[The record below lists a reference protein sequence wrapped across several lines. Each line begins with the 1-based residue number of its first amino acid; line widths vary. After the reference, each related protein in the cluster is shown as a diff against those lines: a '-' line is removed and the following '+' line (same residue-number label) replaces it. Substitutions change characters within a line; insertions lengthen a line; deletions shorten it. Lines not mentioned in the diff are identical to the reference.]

1 MAGLGSVSNSI
12 AIHVTAAPLFYNGR
26 VDVDPDDQ
34 QHRPVW
40 AFATT
45 PGTNMKLKFIL
56 PLLLM
61 GVTSVSLAQSIT
73 DSQGFLWDI
82 QANGSIMDGSSDTF
96 DGAYTLYV
104 NGTSFDGMAPKQTK
118 GVYSYGPVNVAGVN
132 VTRHIMMTTDPPGLV
147 YVDSFENPGG
157 NAIDVTPMNYSN
169 MGEHGTVQPV
179 QSKKGGVQS
188 YLYPQMNGRS
198 SVTVLFGE
206 KSTRYLPTVTANGDE
221 ITVNYPQFKLP
232 ARQTKS
238 IAYFVGQRA
247 TGSGAD
253 LRDSKRAFTK
263 AVREILTKKRFT
275 LLNMSGMSIFS
286 IGDIDLVAQGDM
298 DYIETIGGDKVYGN
312 LSTTE
317 FTLDTVLGKRKLA
330 VDQIVNI
337 IGMENGRKFQVI
349 SNDGSALT
357 GKLEPSAVQ
366 FGLSDGGN
374 GEISLDEIERL
385 VPKLPEALRSK
396 DPKER
401 EKWFKFGQ
409 PLFVFKNDDRIAG
422 EILNKDVSIHTSIG
436 ELSLPLEALRSI
448 ELNQDD
454 GALNTATFTTKDG
467 QVFTGVFYEPM
478 EIKVWTDKSIKVSP
492 GNLKTIFLQGISDEN
507 SVAAEIPTKKSYLKL
522 TDSEFLFATIKT
534 TEKPLE
540 FQTAFGVR
548 TMNPEQIALLENV
561 PGISGEMKIQLWDG
575 SSLTGKLT
583 ADKILFDI
591 LGRDMELS
599 PAMVRNF
606 SNPNAVPPESLRQ
619 KYVDLIKQLGSPTFA
634 ERESAF
640 ERLEKDAEKIKGLLE
655 THLEDAA
662 NAETRARILKLLGR
676 QDEEE
681 KEEKKEGE
689 AEGEGGDEQAVDPP
703 DLVPPLAETDLRK
716 FKGFDNEG
724 WK

>member
-1 MAGLGSVSNSI
+1 
-12 AIHVTAAPLFYNGR
+12 
-26 VDVDPDDQ
+26 
-34 QHRPVW
+34 
-40 AFATT
+40 
-45 PGTNMKLKFIL
+45 MKLKNIL
-56 PLLLM
+56 ALLLM
-61 GVTSVSLAQSIT
+61 GVTSVSLAQSVT

-104 NGTSFDGMAPKQTK
+104 NGTSFDGMAPKQKK
-118 GVYSYGPVNVAGVN
+118 GVYTYGPVNVGGVN
-132 VTRHIMMTTDPPGLV
+132 VSRDILLTTDPPGIV

-169 MGEHGTVQPV
+169 MGEHGTVQQI

-238 IAYFVGQRA
+238 IAYFVAQRA
-247 TGSGAD
+247 TGSGSE
-253 LRDSKRAFTK
+253 LRDSKRAFTT
-263 AVREILTKKRFT
+263 AVREMLSKKRFT
-275 LLNMSGMSIFS
+275 LLNMAGMSIFS
-286 IGDIDLVAQGDM
+286 IGDIDLVAQGEM

-317 FTLDTVLGKRKLA
+317 FTLDTVLGKRKLT

-374 GEISLDEIERL
+374 GEIALDEIERL

-436 ELSLPLEALRSI
+436 ELSLPLETLRSI

-454 GALNTATFTTKDG
+454 GAVNTATFTTKDG

-478 EIKVWTDKSIKVSP
+478 EIKVWTDKAIKVSP
-492 GNLKTIFLQGISDEN
+492 GNLKTIFLQGITDE
-507 SVAAEIPTKKSYLKL
+507 VAAAAETPTNKSYLKL
-522 TDSEFLFATIKT
+522 NDTEFLFATIKS

-540 FQTAFGVR
+540 FQTAFGLR
-548 TMNPEQIALLENV
+548 TMNPEQIAMLENV
-561 PGISGEMKIQLWDG
+561 PGISSEMKIQLWDG

-583 ADKILFDI
+583 TDKILFDI

-606 SNPNAVPPESLRQ
+606 NNPKAVPPESLRK
-619 KYVDLIKQLGSPTFA
+619 KYVDLIQKLGSPKFA
-634 ERESAF
+634 EREAAF

-655 THLEDAA
+655 TQLEEAA

-676 QDEEE
+676 QDEDEKKDEE
-681 KEEKKEGE
+681 GKKEGE
-689 AEGEGGDEQAVDPP
+689 GDAQGAEQAVEPP
-703 DLVPPLAETDLRK
+703 DLAPKFIEEPFKDIAEDLDAIRR
-716 FKGFDNEG
+716 GG
-724 WK
+724 RLLR